1 MRSLIGCH
9 WHLAVSIVTIASLG
23 EASPCVEQLIDHVSG
38 PRLTRQE
45 YQSSASR

>member
-23 EASPCVEQLIDHVSG
+23 EVFPYVEQLIDHVSG

-45 YQSSASR
+45 Y